1 VRRFLRAQAAWLL
14 LGLPLA
20 AAAQPAPSAPNAGSL
35 LQQIP
40 QPAASDRPNRAN
52 GLTLRRPEGQ
62 NLPASAPFEV
72 RAITIT
78 GNTLITSEAL
88 SALLADAV
96 GQPLTLAQLEA
107 LAARITQAYQR
118 QGYPLARAIVPA
130 QTIEDGQVRLQ
141 VIEARFGEV
150 RVDNHS
156 RTSNRLINA
165 TMAPLQ
171 SGDVVA
177 QDKLDRA
184 LLLLSDIPGLASQA
198 TLSAGSQVGTSDLLV
213 DVQPGARAVGQVTAD
228 DHGSQSA
235 GRSRL
240 GVVLNLV
247 NPLGLGDVLSATALS
262 SGKGLNSGG
271 ASYELLLNGSGTRIG
286 VGFSSLRY
294 ELIGSLASLDAH
306 GTAEVLSAVL
316 RQPLIRSSNLN
327 LSAALTLER
336 TQLRDK
342 VDVSSIAT
350 DRTMHDAN
358 LSLVGERTDAWGG
371 GGVTLAQVGVLAG
384 RVGFDN
390 EAAQDG
396 DAASAQTEGGFTKWT
411 LNLSRQQS
419 VGANGTLSLSM
430 RGQWANCNL
439 DASQK
444 LSVGGPFGVRGYDT
458 GVAPGDEGEIFSA
471 EYRHTVRMSAPGV
484 WQASVF
490 ADTAHVRINAKPF
503 SGGDNNLHLSGAGMG
518 LSWTGLDGWQA
529 NVAVAAPI
537 GSVPNSLD
545 YSRTTRGWVD
555 IRRQF

>member
-1 VRRFLRAQAAWLL
+1 VTRRIKLIDVARDAGVSPATVSRAI
-14 LGLPLA
+14 
-20 AAAQPAPSAPNAGSL
+20 AQPEIVSREMLA
-35 LQQIP
+35 
-40 QPAASDRPNRAN
+40 RVR
-52 GLTLRRPEGQ
+52 
-62 NLPASAPFEV
+62 ASAQRLGYVPDGAA
-72 RAITIT
+72 RALASGRSMTI
-78 GNTLITSEAL
+78 GAVVPTLD
-88 SALLADAV
+88 SAIFARGL
-96 GQPLTLAQLEA
+96 QSMQTTLAQE
-107 LAARITQAYQR
+107 
-118 QGYPLARAIVPA
+118 GY
-130 QTIEDGQVRLQ
+130 
-141 VIEARFGEV
+141 
-150 RVDNHS
+150 
-156 RTSNRLINA
+156 
-165 TMAPLQ
+165 
-171 SGDVVA
+171 
-177 QDKLDRA
+177 
-184 LLLLSDIPGLASQA
+184 LLLVASHEGNAAAEAQAVTTLLGRGVDGLM
-198 TLSAGSQVGTSDLLV
+198 LVGA
-213 DVQPGARAVGQVTAD
+213 QR
-228 DHGSQSA
+228 
-235 GRSRL
+235 
-240 GVVLNLV
+240 
-247 NPLGLGDVLSATALS
+247 
-262 SGKGLNSGG
+262 
-271 ASYELLLNGSGTRIG
+271 
-286 VGFSSLRY
+286 
-294 ELIGSLASLDAH
+294 AH